1 MQWFRRAAW
10 VIAWLAVA
18 AAGQTAAP
26 LIIAFGD
33 SLTAGAGVP
42 QSASYPA
49 DLARLMAQAH
59 SPYRVINRGVSGDTT
74 TDALQRL
81 PAVISLH
88 PRWVL
93 LEFGGNDGLR
103 GLPLSTTRAH
113 LQSMIAALQKAGIH
127 ILLVGMTLPPNYGAP
142 YVRAFQ
148 DIFPS
153 LAAQDH
159 LPLLPVL
166 YQDLIP
172 RLRTDPGLLQD
183 DGIHA
188 SVRGNAVVAETVWHA
203 LRPLLKK

>member
-1 MQWFRRAAW
+1 
-10 VIAWLAVA
+10 
-18 AAGQTAAP
+18 
-26 LIIAFGD
+26 
-33 SLTAGAGVP
+33 VP

-59 SPYRVINRGVSGDTT
+59 SSYRVINRGVSGDTT

-81 PAVISLH
+81 PAVIALH
-88 PRWVL
+88 PRWVI

-113 LQSMIAALQKAGIH
+113 LQSMILALQKAGIH
-127 ILLVGMTLPPNYGAP
+127 VLLVGMTLPPNYGAP

-148 DIFPS
+148 QIFPS
-153 LAAQDH
+153 LAAQDQV
-159 LPLLPVL
+159 PLLPVL

-188 SVRGNAVVAETVWHA
+188 SVRGNTVVAETVWHA

>member
-18 AAGQTAAP
+18 AAGQSAAP

-59 SPYRVINRGVSGDTT
+59 SSYRVINRGVSGDTT

-81 PAVISLH
+81 PAVIALH

-113 LQSMIAALQKAGIH
+113 LQTMIAALQKAGIH
-127 ILLVGMTLPPNYGAP
+127 VLLVGMTLPPNYGAP

-159 LPLLPVL
+159 VPLLPVL